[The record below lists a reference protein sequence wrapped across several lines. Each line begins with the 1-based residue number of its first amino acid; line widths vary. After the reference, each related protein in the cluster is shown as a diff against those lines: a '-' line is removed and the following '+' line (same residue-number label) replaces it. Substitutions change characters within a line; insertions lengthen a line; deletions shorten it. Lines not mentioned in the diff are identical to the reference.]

1 VEINAFCHEF
11 IVLLISTWNDCC
23 FNNFNLERLQ
33 VLTKLMVSNSQT
45 SFQQCA
51 LVDRELLQRLAFDAR
66 HDTGNEPARQAHL
79 NDRDQRAVGLEGG
92 GGWLFAWRLR
102 RWTPANGE

>member
-1 VEINAFCHEF
+1 MPRALKPARQPEAVAASLEGDCNA
-11 IVLLISTWNDCC
+11 LDPASC
-23 FNNFNLERLQ
+23 FLRL
-33 VLTKLMVSNSQT
+33 VSPSMQQ
-45 SFQQCA
+45 FQQCG
-51 LVDRELLQRLAFDAR
+51 LIDRELLQRLAFDAR